1 VSLRLRLLLAFAYG
15 FLLIV
20 VALEVPLALNLARR
34 VDAEVRNDAAGQA
47 HIVAAQASGSMD
59 NRARLRRIAGQAASQ
74 LGARVI
80 VVDQR
85 GMLQADSAGS
95 PRRSFASRPE
105 IQVALTGRTAQGK
118 RKSETLG
125 EELLYS
131 AVPVTNEGRI
141 VGAVR
146 VTQSMNAVRDR
157 VWRSVLALAA
167 IGAAALGLGLVLAWF
182 LADSLSRPLRRLAA
196 TARQVEEG
204 DFDARAEVTG
214 ATEQREVTIAFNDM
228 TERIGTVLAAQREF
242 VSNASHQ
249 LRTPLT
255 GLRLRLESAAAKA
268 DSPELER
275 ELAAAEQEVDRL
287 ARLLNTLLMLARE
300 GQTPVTGKLVS
311 LALASKHAHERWEAR
326 SEQRGQRLRL
336 EPAEDV
342 VVQAV
347 EEDLAI
353 ILDNLIENALHYSPS
368 DSDVTIE
375 FGRDGEAAYL
385 AVLDEG
391 PGLAPGEEQAVFERF
406 GRGSAS
412 KNAPSG
418 TGLGLAIV
426 QTLAQRWGGGAALTS
441 RPEGG
446 TRAEIRLPA
455 GDALPSP
462 NRDLGEPIGARSYT
476 G

>member
-1 VSLRLRLLLAFAYG
+1 VSLRTRLLLAFAYG

-20 VALEVPLALNLARR
+20 IALEVPLALNLRRR

-47 HIVAAQASGSMD
+47 HIVAAQASGSM
-59 NRARLRRIAGQAASQ
+59 NRPAQLRRIANQAASQ

-80 VVDQR
+80 VVGPN
-85 GMLQADSAGS
+85 GMLRADSAGS
-95 PRRSFASRPE
+95 PPRSFASRPE
-105 IQVALTGRTAQGK
+105 IQIALTGRTAQGT
-118 RKSETLG
+118 RHSDTLG
-125 EELLYS
+125 ADLLYS
-131 AVPVTNEGRI
+131 AVPVTNAGR
-141 VGAVR
+141 VAGAVR
-146 VTQSMNAVRDR
+146 VTQSVAAVHDR
-157 VWRSVLALAA
+157 VRRSLLALAA

-182 LADSLSRPLRRLAA
+182 LADSLSRPLRKLAA
-196 TARQVEEG
+196 TARRVEEG
-204 DFDARAEVTG
+204 DLDARAEVTG
-214 ATEQREVTIAFNDM
+214 ATEQREVTTAFNDM

-300 GQTPVTGKLVS
+300 GQTRVTGRLVS
-311 LALASKHAHERWEAR
+311 LGLASKHAHERWVAR
-326 SEQRGQRLRL
+326 SDQLGQRLLL
-336 EPAEDV
+336 EPGDDV
-342 VVQAV
+342 VVLAV

-353 ILDNLIENALHYSPS
+353 ILDNLIENALHYSPEGS
-368 DSDVTIE
+368 SVTIE
-375 FGRDGEAAYL
+375 FGHDGTDAVL
-385 AVLDEG
+385 AVLDNG
-391 PGLAPGEEQAVFERF
+391 PGIAPGEEQAVFERF
-406 GRGSAS
+406 RRGSAGKS
-412 KNAPSG
+412 SPG

-426 QTLAQRWGGGAALTS
+426 QTLAQRWGGRATLTP

-455 GDALPSP
+455 GDALPSSNP
-462 NRDLGEPIGARSYT
+462 ELGEPIGAPS
-476 G
+476 

>member
-20 VALEVPLALNLARR
+20 IALEVPLALNLRRR

-47 HIVAAQASGSMD
+47 HIVAAQASGSMG
-59 NRARLRRIAGQAASQ
+59 RPLQLRRIANQAASQ

-80 VVDQR
+80 VVDST
-85 GMLQADSAGS
+85 GMLRADSAGS

-105 IQVALTGRTAQGK
+105 IRIALTGRTAQGT
-118 RKSETLG
+118 RHSDTLG
-125 EELLYS
+125 GDLLYS
-131 AVPVTNEGRI
+131 AVPVTDSGR
-141 VGAVR
+141 VAGAVR
-146 VTQSMNAVRDR
+146 VTQSVGAVHDR
-157 VWRSVLALAA
+157 VRRSVLALAA

-182 LADSLSRPLRRLAA
+182 LADSLSRPLRKLAA
-196 TARQVEEG
+196 TARRVEEG
-204 DFDARAEVTG
+204 DLDARAQVTG

-228 TERIGTVLAAQREF
+228 TERFGTVLAAQREF

-255 GLRLRLESAAAKA
+255 GLRLRLEAAAAKA

-275 ELAAAEQEVDRL
+275 ELSAAEQEVDRL

-300 GQTPVTGKLVS
+300 GQTRVTGRLVS
-311 LALASKHAHERWEAR
+311 LGLASKHAHERWEAR
-326 SEQRGQRLRL
+326 SEQLGQRLLL
-336 EPAEDV
+336 EPGEDV
-342 VVQAV
+342 VVLAV

-353 ILDNLIENALHYSPS
+353 ILDNLIENALHYSPEGS
-368 DSDVTIE
+368 SVTIE
-375 FGRDGEAAYL
+375 FGREGTDAYL
-385 AVLDEG
+385 AVLDDG
-391 PGLAPGEEQAVFERF
+391 PGIAPGEEEAVFERF
-406 GRGSAS
+406 RRGSAS
-412 KNAPSG
+412 KSSSG

-426 QTLAQRWGGGAALTS
+426 QTLAQRWGGRASLSA

-455 GDALPSP
+455 GDALPTP
-462 NRDLGEPIGARSYT
+462 NPDLGEPIGAPS
-476 G
+476 

>member
-20 VALEVPLALNLARR
+20 VALEVPLMLNLARR

-47 HIVAAQASGSMD
+47 HIVAAQASGSMG
-59 NRARLRRIAGQAASQ
+59 NPAQLRRIAEQAASQ

-80 VVDQR
+80 VVNR
-85 GMLQADSAGS
+85 NGMLRADSAGS
-95 PRRSFASRPE
+95 PRRSFATRPE
-105 IQVALTGRTAQGK
+105 IRVALTGRTAQGK
-118 RKSETLG
+118 RHSETLG
-125 EELLYS
+125 EDLLYS
-131 AVPVTNEGRI
+131 AVPVTNRGQI

-146 VTQSMNAVRDR
+146 VTQSMSAVHER
-157 VWRSVLALAA
+157 VRRSVLALAA

-182 LADSLSRPLRRLAA
+182 LADSLSRPLRRLAE
-196 TARQVEEG
+196 TARRVEEG

-268 DSPELER
+268 DSPDLER

-300 GQTPVTGKLVS
+300 GQTRIDGKLVS
-311 LALASKHAHERWEAR
+311 LGLASKHAHERWEAR
-326 SEQRGQRLRL
+326 SEQRGRLRL
-336 EPAEDV
+336 EPGEDV
-342 VVQAV
+342 VVHAV

-368 DSDVTIE
+368 GGAVMIE
-375 FGRDGEAAYL
+375 FGRDGDDAYL

-391 PGLAPGEEQAVFERF
+391 PGLAPGEEEAVFERF

-426 QTLAQRWGGGAALTS
+426 QTLAQRWGGEATLTS

-455 GDALPSP
+455 GDLLPSP
-462 NRDLGEPIGARSYT
+462 NRELGEPIGARSYT

>member
-1 VSLRLRLLLAFAYG
+1 MSLRLRLLLAFAYG

-20 VALEVPLALNLARR
+20 IALEVPLALNLRSR

-47 HIVAAQASGSMD
+47 HIVAAQASGSM
-59 NRARLRRIAGQAASQ
+59 NHPAQLRRIADQAASQ

-80 VVDQR
+80 VVDST
-85 GMLQADSAGS
+85 GMLRADSAGS

-105 IQVALTGRTAQGK
+105 IRIALTGRTAQGT
-118 RKSETLG
+118 RHSDTLG
-125 EELLYS
+125 EDILYS
-131 AVPVTNEGRI
+131 AVPVTDAGR
-141 VGAVR
+141 VAGAVR
-146 VTQSMNAVRDR
+146 VTQSMGAVHDR
-157 VWRSVLALAA
+157 VRRSVLAFAA

-182 LADSLSRPLRRLAA
+182 LADSLSRPLRKLAA
-196 TARQVEEG
+196 TARRVEEG
-204 DFDARAEVTG
+204 DLEARAEVTG

-275 ELAAAEQEVDRL
+275 ELTAAEQEVDRL

-300 GQTPVTGKLVS
+300 GQTRVTGRLVS
-311 LALASKHAHERWEAR
+311 LGLASKHAHERWEAR
-326 SEQRGQRLRL
+326 SEQLGQRLLL
-336 EPAEDV
+336 EAGEDV
-342 VVQAV
+342 VVLAV
-347 EEDLAI
+347 EDDLAI
-353 ILDNLIENALHYSPS
+353 ILDNLIENALHYSPEGS
-368 DSDVTIE
+368 SVTIE
-375 FGRDGEAAYL
+375 FGREGADAYL
-385 AVLDEG
+385 AVLDDG
-391 PGLAPGEEQAVFERF
+391 PGIAPGEERAVFERF
-406 GRGSAS
+406 RRGSAGKS
-412 KNAPSG
+412 SSG

-426 QTLAQRWGGGAALTS
+426 QTLAQRWGGEASLNA

-455 GDALPSP
+455 GDALPTP
-462 NRDLGEPIGARSYT
+462 NPELGEPIGARS
-476 G
+476 

>member
-1 VSLRLRLLLAFAYG
+1 VSLRTRLLLAFAYG

-20 VALEVPLALNLARR
+20 IALEVPLALNLRRR

-47 HIVAAQASGSMD
+47 HIVAAQASGSM
-59 NRARLRRIAGQAASQ
+59 NRPAQLRRIANQAASQ

-80 VVDQR
+80 VVDSN
-85 GMLQADSAGS
+85 GMLRADSAGS

-105 IQVALTGRTAQGK
+105 IQVALTGQTAQGT
-118 RKSETLG
+118 RHSDTLG

-131 AVPVTNEGRI
+131 AVPVTNGGRI
-141 VGAVR
+141 AGAVR
-146 VTQSMNAVRDR
+146 VTQSVSAVHDR
-157 VWRSVLALAA
+157 VRRSVLALAA

-182 LADSLSRPLRRLAA
+182 LADSLSRPLRKLAA
-196 TARQVEEG
+196 TARRVEEG
-204 DFDARAEVTG
+204 DLDARAEGTG
-214 ATEQREVTIAFNDM
+214 AKEQREVTIAFNDM

-268 DSPELER
+268 DSPGLER

-287 ARLLNTLLMLARE
+287 ARLLNTLLMLARQ
-300 GQTPVTGKLVS
+300 GQTRVTGRLVS
-311 LALASKHAHERWEAR
+311 LGLASKHAHERWEAR
-326 SEQRGQRLRL
+326 SEQLGQRLLL
-336 EPAEDV
+336 EPGDDV
-342 VVQAV
+342 VVLAV

-353 ILDNLIENALHYSPS
+353 ILDNLIENALHYSPEGS
-368 DSDVTIE
+368 SVTIE
-375 FGRDGEAAYL
+375 FGREETDACL
-385 AVLDEG
+385 AVLDDG
-391 PGLAPGEEQAVFERF
+391 PGIEPGEEQAVFERF
-406 GRGSAS
+406 RRGSAGKS
-412 KNAPSG
+412 SPG

-426 QTLAQRWGGGAALTS
+426 QTLAQRWGGRASLSA

-462 NRDLGEPIGARSYT
+462 NPELGEPIGARS
-476 G
+476 

>member
-1 VSLRLRLLLAFAYG
+1 MSLRTRLLLAFAYG

-20 VALEVPLALNLARR
+20 IALEVPLALNLRRR

-47 HIVAAQASGSMD
+47 HIVAAEASGSM
-59 NRARLRRIAGQAASQ
+59 NRPAQLRRIATQAASQ

-80 VVDQR
+80 VVDST
-85 GMLQADSAGS
+85 GMLRADSAGS

-105 IQVALTGRTAQGK
+105 IQIALTGQTAQGT
-118 RKSETLG
+118 RHSDTLG
-125 EELLYS
+125 EDLLYS
-131 AVPVTNEGRI
+131 AVPVTNGGRI
-141 VGAVR
+141 AGAVR
-146 VTQSMNAVRDR
+146 VTQSVSAVHDR
-157 VWRSVLALAA
+157 VRRSVLALAA

-182 LADSLSRPLRRLAA
+182 LADSLSRPLRKLAA
-196 TARQVEEG
+196 TARRVEEG
-204 DFDARAEVTG
+204 DLDARAEVTG
-214 ATEQREVTIAFNDM
+214 AKEQREVTIAFNDM

-300 GQTPVTGKLVS
+300 GQTRVTGRLVS
-311 LALASKHAHERWEAR
+311 LGLASKHAHERWEAR
-326 SEQRGQRLRL
+326 SEQLGQRLRL
-336 EPAEDV
+336 EPGDDV
-342 VVQAV
+342 VVLAV

-353 ILDNLIENALHYSPS
+353 ILDNLIENALHYSPEGS
-368 DSDVTIE
+368 SVTIE
-375 FGRDGEAAYL
+375 FGREGADAYL
-385 AVLDEG
+385 AVLDDG
-391 PGLAPGEEQAVFERF
+391 PGVEPGEEQAVFERF
-406 GRGSAS
+406 RRGSAGKS
-412 KNAPSG
+412 SPG

-426 QTLAQRWGGGAALTS
+426 QTLAQRWGGRASLAA

-446 TRAEIRLPA
+446 TRAELRLPA
-455 GDALPSP
+455 GDALPSSNP
-462 NRDLGEPIGARSYT
+462 ELGEPIGAPS
-476 G
+476 

>member
-20 VALEVPLALNLARR
+20 IALEVPLALNLRRR

-47 HIVAAQASGSMD
+47 HIVAAQASGSM
-59 NRARLRRIAGQAASQ
+59 NRPLQLRRIADQAASQ

-80 VVDQR
+80 VVDSA
-85 GMLQADSAGS
+85 GMLRADSAGS
-95 PRRSFASRPE
+95 ARRSFANRPE
-105 IQVALTGRTAQGK
+105 IQVALSGRTAQGT
-118 RKSETLG
+118 RHSDTLG
-125 EELLYS
+125 EDLLYS
-131 AVPVTNEGRI
+131 AVPVTDAGQ
-141 VGAVR
+141 VAGAVR
-146 VTQSMNAVRDR
+146 VTQSVSAVHDR
-157 VWRSVLALAA
+157 VRRSVLALAA

-182 LADSLSRPLRRLAA
+182 LADSLSRPLRKLAA
-196 TARQVEEG
+196 TARRVEEG
-204 DFDARAEVTG
+204 DLDARADVEG

-275 ELAAAEQEVDRL
+275 ELTAAEQEVDRL

-300 GQTPVTGKLVS
+300 GQTRVTGHLVS
-311 LALASKHAHERWEAR
+311 LGLASKHAHERWEAR
-326 SEQRGQRLRL
+326 SEQLGQRLRL
-336 EPAEDV
+336 EPGDDV
-342 VVQAV
+342 VVLAV

-353 ILDNLIENALHYSPS
+353 ILDNLIENALHYSPEGS
-368 DSDVTIE
+368 SVTIE
-375 FGRDGEAAYL
+375 FGREGVDAYL
-385 AVLDEG
+385 AVLDDG
-391 PGLAPGEEQAVFERF
+391 PGIAPGEEQAVFERF
-406 GRGSAS
+406 RRGSAGKS
-412 KNAPSG
+412 SPGS
-418 TGLGLAIV
+418 GLGLAIV
-426 QTLAQRWGGGAALTS
+426 QTLAERWGGRASLSA
-441 RPEGG
+441 RPDGG

-462 NRDLGEPIGARSYT
+462 NPELGEPIGARS
-476 G
+476 